1 MQLTRFAAAVL
12 NATATPT
19 RHQAPRSGHVPM
31 RMSLPCR
38 SAATPTN
45 QPKWRHKAKPEAS
58 RLAGR
63 SGKCSRA
70 RAAKQRGSHL
80 LHGLVSRDTRFTCH
94 CCDGQNLPGATIGF
108 LLARFKWDFLCL
120 TNHIVILRL
129 EKFDLN
135 QSKSHHSVAPNV
147 PRACSAAEHVSEQ
160 SHKTCMG
167 IGVRR
172 CHVRQRVIR
181 YF

>member
-63 SGKCSRA
+63 SVKCSRA
-70 RAAKQRGSHL
+70 GPCEAAR
-80 LHGLVSRDTRFTCH
+80 VT
-94 CCDGQNLPGATIGF
+94 
-108 LLARFKWDFLCL
+108 
-120 TNHIVILRL
+120 
-129 EKFDLN
+129 
-135 QSKSHHSVAPNV
+135 
-147 PRACSAAEHVSEQ
+147 SASW
-160 SHKTCMG
+160 
-167 IGVRR
+167 IGVERHQIHLPLLRWTEPAR
-172 CHVRQRVIR
+172 CHHRVSIGPIQVGFSLPHESHCDLKAR
-181 YF
+181 GKLT

>member
-70 RAAKQRGSHL
+70 LRSSAGHICFMDWCRETPDSPATAAMDR
-80 LHGLVSRDTRFTCH
+80 TC
-94 CCDGQNLPGATIGF
+94 QVPPS
-108 LLARFKWDFLCL
+108 ARFKWGFCCL
-120 TNHIVILRL
+120 TNNIVILRL
-129 EKFDLN
+129 EKIRL
-135 QSKSHHSVAPNV
+135 
-147 PRACSAAEHVSEQ
+147 ESEQ
-160 SHKTCMG
+160 EPPFGGTKRAPCLLCSRTRLRT
-167 IGVRR
+167 IS
-172 CHVRQRVIR
+172 
-181 YF
+181 

>member
-19 RHQAPRSGHVPM
+19 RHQAPRSGHVPR

-63 SGKCSRA
+63 SGKGSRA
-70 RAAKQRGSHL
+70 LRSSAGHICFMDWCRETPDSPATAAMDRTCQVPPSGFYWPDSS
-80 LHGLVSRDTRFTCH
+80 GIFSASR
-94 CCDGQNLPGATIGF
+94 I
-108 LLARFKWDFLCL
+108 
-120 TNHIVILRL
+120 IVTLRL
-129 EKFDLN
+129 EKIRL
-135 QSKSHHSVAPNV
+135 
-147 PRACSAAEHVSEQ
+147 ESEQ
-160 SHKTCMG
+160 EPPFGGTKRAPCLPCSRTRLRT
-167 IGVRR
+167 IS
-172 CHVRQRVIR
+172 
-181 YF
+181 

>member
-12 NATATPT
+12 NGTATPT

-63 SGKCSRA
+63 SVKCSRA
-70 RAAKQRGSHL
+70 LRSSAGHICFMDWCRETPDSPATAAMDR
-80 LHGLVSRDTRFTCH
+80 TFTIIFVAIH
-94 CCDGQNLPGATIGF
+94 RSKKAHS
-108 LLARFKWDFLCL
+108 ALCL
-120 TNHIVILRL
+120 SAFR
-129 EKFDLN
+129 
-135 QSKSHHSVAPNV
+135 
-147 PRACSAAEHVSEQ
+147 CSACLIIVVEFILLRGNLKQPSIALSREAIP
-160 SHKTCMG
+160 TN
-167 IGVRR
+167 RR
-172 CHVRQRVIR
+172 S
-181 YF
+181 